1 MIKQLE
7 NQINLLQSIIKNTD
21 LQITVASI
29 IEELSDILS
38 RGLPLLVFGNGGSAA
53 DALHIS
59 GGLVGKFYENRK
71 ALKVDCLNSNAT
83 IMTAWANDF
92 NYDTVFERQV
102 RANGVKGGFV
112 WGISTSRNSKS
123 VILGLQA
130 AQVMGMKTIGMT
142 GNIRG
147 LFQKYSNF
155 LIDVPFSETLRIQ
168 ELHIPIY
175 HYICQ
180 GIKKIFLL
188 IYQIK

>member
-1 MIKQLE
+1 MKKQLE
-7 NQINLLQSIIKNTD
+7 NQINLLQSIIENTD

-29 IEELSDILS
+29 IDELSDILS

-59 GGLVGKFYENRK
+59 GELVGKFYENRK
-71 ALKVDCLNSNAT
+71 ALNVTCLNSNAI

-102 RANGVKGGFV
+102 QAHGVKDGFV
-112 WGISTSRNSKS
+112 WGISTSGNSKS
-123 VILGLQA
+123 VLLGLQA

-142 GNIRG
+142 GNSGG
-147 LFQKYSNF
+147 LIEDYSNF
-155 LIDVPFSETLRIQ
+155 LIDVPSSETPRIQ

-180 GIKKIFLL
+180 GIEKNLYTNLL
-188 IYQIK
+188 N

>member
-1 MIKQLE
+1 MKKQLE
-7 NQINLLQSIIKNTD
+7 NQINLLQSIIENTN

-59 GGLVGKFYENRK
+59 GELVGKFYENRK
-71 ALKVDCLNSNAT
+71 ALNVACLNSNAI

-102 RANGVKGGFV
+102 QANGVKGGFV
-112 WGISTSRNSKS
+112 WGISTSGNSKS

-142 GNIRG
+142 GNSGG
-147 LFQKYSNF
+147 LIQKYSNF
-155 LIDVPFSETLRIQ
+155 LIDVPSSETPRIQ

-180 GIKKIFLL
+180 GIEKNLSPNL
-188 IYQIK
+188 SN

>member
-1 MIKQLE
+1 MKKQLE
-7 NQINLLQSIIKNTD
+7 NQRDLLQSIIENTD

-29 IEELSDILS
+29 IDELTDILS

-59 GGLVGKFYENRK
+59 GELVGKFYENRK
-71 ALKVDCLNSNAT
+71 ALNVTCLNSNS
-83 IMTAWANDF
+83 IIITAWANDF

-102 RANGVKGGFV
+102 QAHGARGGFV
-112 WGISTSRNSKS
+112 WGISTSGNSKS

-142 GNIRG
+142 GDSGGLIRS
-147 LFQKYSNF
+147 YSNF
-155 LIDVPFSETLRIQ
+155 LIEVPSSETPRIQ
-168 ELHIPIY
+168 ELHLPIY

-180 GIKKIFLL
+180 EIEKNLSPNL
-188 IYQIK
+188 SN